1 MPEYVFGYDPASP
14 SGDYS
19 CVMVVEVLRGGR
31 LRVLGFMRN
40 VSLRHGRF
48 MVLMGLPGFRIPLV
62 PKPL

>member
-14 SGDYS
+14 AGDYS
-19 CVMVVEVLRGGR
+19 CVLVAEVLLDGR
-31 LRVLGFMRN
+31 LRVLGLMYN
-40 VSLRHGRF
+40 ISLRLGRF